1 MYVTKHPSLGKWLM
15 TVVTHILNQMPG
27 LRQPQRKFVFAL
39 FATILCLRGRVNF
52 RNLSRYST
60 YSERTFH
67 RQFRQPFDFPEFNR
81 LAITHA
87 VTATATL
94 VVAQDATFLPKS
106 GKRTYGLDRFFNGCA
121 HRVERGLEASAI
133 AIVDLTTASA
143 FTLAVQQTPP
153 RPAPTDTAASAS
165 TAQPAKP
172 KRREL
177 PVETRMD
184 FYLDHFRSTLPSLP
198 AQVTKLLLVDG
209 AFARR
214 KFVDGVC
221 QEGFHLIT
229 KLRVD
234 ANLRLLYTGA
244 QRAGRGRPRAFA
256 GKVSFADLSQ
266 LDFLTEV
273 EPGIKLYTQVINSVA
288 LGRNLRIVLV
298 LDQRKPQKPRYVVLG
313 STDCELTGETIFAN
327 YAARFQIEF
336 LFRDAKQFTG
346 LSECQSRNQQA
357 LDFHLNAA
365 LAAVNLARIEQV
377 QESEAAR
384 PVFSL
389 ASYKQR
395 AFNEHLLELFISRL
409 ALRADL
415 IKNHPQ
421 YDYLRNYGAIAA

>member
-1 MYVTKHPSLGKWLM
+1 
-15 TVVTHILNQMPG
+15 
-27 LRQPQRKFVFAL
+27 
-39 FATILCLRGRVNF
+39 
-52 RNLSRYST
+52 
-60 YSERTFH
+60 
-67 RQFRQPFDFPEFNR
+67 
-81 LAITHA
+81 
-87 VTATATL
+87 
-94 VVAQDATFLPKS
+94 
-106 GKRTYGLDRFFNGCA
+106 
-121 HRVERGLEASAI
+121 LEASAI

-153 RPAPTDTAASAS
+153 RPMPTVKPK
-165 TAQPAKP
+165 PAKS

-214 KFVDGVC
+214 KFVEGVC

-234 ANLRLLYTGA
+234 ANLRFLYTGP
-244 QRAGRGRPRAFA
+244 QRAGRGRRRAFA
-256 GKVSFADLSQ
+256 GKVSFSDLSH
-266 LDFLTEV
+266 LDLVTEV
-273 EPGIKLYTQVINSVA
+273 EPGIRLYTQVVNSVA
-288 LGRNLRIVLV
+288 LQRNLRIVLV

-313 STDCELTGETIFAN
+313 STDCELAAEVIFSH

-346 LSECQSRNQQA
+346 LSECQSRDQQA
-357 LDFHLNAA
+357 IDFHLNAA
-365 LAAVNLARIEQV
+365 LAAVNIARIEQLE
-377 QESEAAR
+377 QAETAIR

-395 AFNEHLLELFISRL
+395 AFNEHLLELFICKL
-409 ALRADL
+409 ALRADM

-421 YDYLRNYGAIAA
+421 YNYLRNYGAIAA